1 MSRWKAGC
9 PFVILVAQ
17 ATNLQMQ
24 LAPGRHN
31 VQCTTALKRTLAV
44 CARTALHADL
54 AATSAC
60 AAAGEID
67 GGTSWQFASPAGC
80 MSWWCIVMIYAPLV
94 RNMSKTACA
103 DRDLWTLSGADI
115 GDGVQ
120 PCQLLQA
127 ARSAMAEATSCG
139 ARLVAALQ
147 QRSAEEVAA
156 ALAAAPAARAPAKK
170 KGKTAADDPAQCT
183 ESCPI
188 RCVCAWCNSELAVP
202 AGICD
207 VVQYCTQG
215 HHHHTAVKCGGL
227 HPCTA

>member
-60 AAAGEID
+60 AAAGEPD
-67 GGTSWQFASPAGC
+67 GGTSWPSSAPAGC
-80 MSWWCIVMIYAPLV
+80 VSWWCTVMIYAPLD
-94 RNMSKTACA
+94 RNMSTTACA
-103 DRDLWTLSGADI
+103 DRDLRTLSGAEI

-120 PCQLLQA
+120 PYQLLQA
-127 ARSAMAEATSCG
+127 ARSAMAEAISCG
-139 ARLVAALQ
+139 SRLVAALQ
-147 QRSAEEVAA
+147 QHPAEEVAA
-156 ALAAAPAARAPAKK
+156 ALAAAPTARAPAKK
-170 KGKTAADDPAQCT
+170 KGKTASDDPAQCT

-188 RCVCAWCNSELAVP
+188 RCIGAWCNSELAVL
-202 AGICD
+202 AGIFD
-207 VVQYCTQG
+207 VVLYYTQNQ
-215 HHHHTAVKCGGL
+215 
-227 HPCTA
+227 PS